1 MSDARFVEVIREA
14 TPGEVCV
21 NEFQAG
27 EDDWYPCGDAA
38 ELLFRVTEDG
48 TAADP
53 LLCASC
59 GEQLKVEIK
68 AQPGGDAILP

>member
-1 MSDARFVEVIREA
+1 MSGARFVEVIREA

-21 NEFQAG
+21 NEFVIG
-27 EDDWYPCGDAA
+27 DGDYLPCGDPA

-48 TAADP
+48 TELSP